1 MSYGYLSQMLEYLT
15 GAYARSDIRN
25 SRHSLPME
33 TNIGRLFGTLAWG
46 LEIIHEN
53 ADRLK
58 LWDDID
64 NARGSVLDRYTALG
78 KVMAGSGGIQ
88 FTKAEL
94 DSGDLPEGT
103 VVEDLTAPIEYA
115 GDAMIA
121 KCENTGTGEAT
132 VVVQATSVGVETGF
146 YVKGVMLYI
155 KDPEGEG
162 DVAYSYL
169 PLQSKPEWMRPQG
182 SPVNKMVTFNIIN
195 IVGAAA
201 SVSAIIDP
209 DALARVVDLE
219 KYALLG
225 HSHEISDVS
234 GLSNTLS
241 DHAAAIDLLNDLV
254 SGDMPGGINK
264 TADFATLAG
273 ITMRDGVWSQTG
285 RSITA

>member
-1 MSYGYLSQMLEYLT
+1 MPNREILASPDIAESEE
-15 GAYARSDIRN
+15 GAVLLN
-25 SRHSLPME
+25 S
-33 TNIGRLFGTLAWG
+33 G
-46 LEIIHEN
+46 
-53 ADRLK
+53 
-58 LWDDID
+58 
-64 NARGSVLDRYTALG
+64 YTALG

-169 PLQSKPEWMRPQG
+169 PLQSKPE
-182 SPVNKMVTFNIIN
+182 
-195 IVGAAA
+195 
-201 SVSAIIDP
+201 
-209 DALARVVDLE
+209 
-219 KYALLG
+219 
-225 HSHEISDVS
+225 
-234 GLSNTLS
+234 
-241 DHAAAIDLLNDLV
+241 
-254 SGDMPGGINK
+254 
-264 TADFATLAG
+264 
-273 ITMRDGVWSQTG
+273 
-285 RSITA
+285 

>member
-1 MSYGYLSQMLEYLT
+1 MPNREILASPDIAESEEGAVLLNSGYT
-15 GAYARSDIRN
+15 
-25 SRHSLPME
+25 
-33 TNIGRLFGTLAWG
+33 
-46 LEIIHEN
+46 
-53 ADRLK
+53 
-58 LWDDID
+58 
-64 NARGSVLDRYTALG
+64 
-78 KVMAGSGGIQ
+78 GIQ

-103 VVEDLTAPIEYA
+103 AVEDLTAPVEYA

-155 KDPEGEG
+155 KDPEGDG

-234 GLSNTLS
+234 GLANTLS

-273 ITMRDGVWSQTG
+273 IAMRDGVWSQTG

>member
-1 MSYGYLSQMLEYLT
+1 
-15 GAYARSDIRN
+15 
-25 SRHSLPME
+25 
-33 TNIGRLFGTLAWG
+33 
-46 LEIIHEN
+46 
-53 ADRLK
+53 
-58 LWDDID
+58 
-64 NARGSVLDRYTALG
+64 
-78 KVMAGSGGIQ
+78 
-88 FTKAEL
+88 
-94 DSGDLPEGT
+94 
-103 VVEDLTAPIEYA
+103 
-115 GDAMIA
+115 MIA

-155 KDPEGEG
+155 KDPEGDG

-182 SPVNKMVTFNIIN
+182 GPVNKMVTFNIIN

-225 HSHEISDVS
+225 HSHEISDIS

-241 DHAAAIDLLNDLV
+241 DHEAAIDLLNDLV

>member
-1 MSYGYLSQMLEYLT
+1 MPNREILASPDIAESEE
-15 GAYARSDIRN
+15 GAVLLN
-25 SRHSLPME
+25 S
-33 TNIGRLFGTLAWG
+33 G
-46 LEIIHEN
+46 
-53 ADRLK
+53 
-58 LWDDID
+58 
-64 NARGSVLDRYTALG
+64 YTALG

-103 VVEDLTAPIEYA
+103 AVEDLTAPVEYA

-146 YVKGVMLYI
+146 YVKGVI
-155 KDPEGEG
+155 
-162 DVAYSYL
+162 
-169 PLQSKPEWMRPQG
+169 PEWMRPQG

-234 GLSNTLS
+234 GLANTLS

-273 ITMRDGVWSQTG
+273 IAMRDGVWSQTG

>member
-1 MSYGYLSQMLEYLT
+1 MPNREILASPDIAESEE
-15 GAYARSDIRN
+15 GAVLLN
-25 SRHSLPME
+25 S
-33 TNIGRLFGTLAWG
+33 G
-46 LEIIHEN
+46 
-53 ADRLK
+53 
-58 LWDDID
+58 
-64 NARGSVLDRYTALG
+64 YTALG

-103 VVEDLTAPIEYA
+103 AVEDLTAPVEYA

-155 KDPEGEG
+155 
-162 DVAYSYL
+162 AYSYL

-234 GLSNTLS
+234 GLANTLS

-273 ITMRDGVWSQTG
+273 IAMRDGVWSQTG

>member
-1 MSYGYLSQMLEYLT
+1 MPNREILASPDIAESEE
-15 GAYARSDIRN
+15 GAVLLN
-25 SRHSLPME
+25 S
-33 TNIGRLFGTLAWG
+33 G
-46 LEIIHEN
+46 
-53 ADRLK
+53 
-58 LWDDID
+58 
-64 NARGSVLDRYTALG
+64 YTALG

-103 VVEDLTAPIEYA
+103 AVEDLTAPVEYA

-155 KDPEGEG
+155 KDPEGDG

-225 HSHEISDVS
+225 HSHEISDIS

-241 DHAAAIDLLNDLV
+241 DHEAAIDLLNDLV

-273 ITMRDGVWSQTG
+273 ITMRDVVWSQTG

>member
-1 MSYGYLSQMLEYLT
+1 MPSVRIP
-15 GAYARSDIRN
+15 APARLRWWS
-25 SRHSLPME
+25 
-33 TNIGRLFGTLAWG
+33 
-46 LEIIHEN
+46 
-53 ADRLK
+53 
-58 LWDDID
+58 
-64 NARGSVLDRYTALG
+64 
-78 KVMAGSGGIQ
+78 
-88 FTKAEL
+88 
-94 DSGDLPEGT
+94 
-103 VVEDLTAPIEYA
+103 
-115 GDAMIA
+115 
-121 KCENTGTGEAT
+121 
-132 VVVQATSVGVETGF
+132 QATSVGVETGF

-254 SGDMPGGINK
+254 SGDMPGGINE

-273 ITMRDGVWSQTG
+273 ITMRDGVWRQTG

>member
-1 MSYGYLSQMLEYLT
+1 MPNREILASPDIAESEE
-15 GAYARSDIRN
+15 GAVLLN
-25 SRHSLPME
+25 S
-33 TNIGRLFGTLAWG
+33 G
-46 LEIIHEN
+46 
-53 ADRLK
+53 
-58 LWDDID
+58 
-64 NARGSVLDRYTALG
+64 YTALG

-103 VVEDLTAPIEYA
+103 AVEDLTAPVEYA

-155 KDPEGEG
+155 KDPEGDG

-234 GLSNTLS
+234 GLANTLS

-264 TADFATLAG
+264 TADFATPRRSSPCA
-273 ITMRDGVWSQTG
+273 DGSLEPDRTLHHRHDWGYFASPEEASCSIHSEPYRRGWSTPCPCEG
-285 RSITA
+285 PGGACGSSGLG

>member
-1 MSYGYLSQMLEYLT
+1 MPNREILASPDIAESEE
-15 GAYARSDIRN
+15 GAVLLN
-25 SRHSLPME
+25 S
-33 TNIGRLFGTLAWG
+33 G
-46 LEIIHEN
+46 
-53 ADRLK
+53 
-58 LWDDID
+58 
-64 NARGSVLDRYTALG
+64 YTALG

-103 VVEDLTAPIEYA
+103 AVEDLTAPVEYA

-155 KDPEGEG
+155 KDPEGDG

-182 SPVNKMVTFNIIN
+182 GPVNKMVTFNIIN

-225 HSHEISDVS
+225 LSLIHISEP
-234 GLSNTLS
+234 TR
-241 DHAAAIDLLNDLV
+241 H
-254 SGDMPGGINK
+254 
-264 TADFATLAG
+264 
-273 ITMRDGVWSQTG
+273 
-285 RSITA
+285 

>member
-1 MSYGYLSQMLEYLT
+1 MPNREILASPDIAESEE
-15 GAYARSDIRN
+15 GAVLLN
-25 SRHSLPME
+25 S
-33 TNIGRLFGTLAWG
+33 G
-46 LEIIHEN
+46 
-53 ADRLK
+53 
-58 LWDDID
+58 
-64 NARGSVLDRYTALG
+64 YTALG

-103 VVEDLTAPIEYA
+103 AVEDLTAPVEYA

-155 KDPEGEG
+155 KDPEGDG

-201 SVSAIIDP
+201 SV
-209 DALARVVDLE
+209 VDLE

-234 GLSNTLS
+234 GLANTLS

-273 ITMRDGVWSQTG
+273 IAMRDGVWSQTG

>member
-1 MSYGYLSQMLEYLT
+1 MNM
-15 GAYARSDIRN
+15 
-25 SRHSLPME
+25 P
-33 TNIGRLFGTLAWG
+33 GT
-46 LEIIHEN
+46 
-53 ADRLK
+53 
-58 LWDDID
+58 
-64 NARGSVLDRYTALG
+64 
-78 KVMAGSGGIQ
+78 
-88 FTKAEL
+88 
-94 DSGDLPEGT
+94 P
-103 VVEDLTAPIEYA
+103 
-115 GDAMIA
+115 MIA

-146 YVKGVMLYI
+146 YIKGVMLYI

-182 SPVNKMVTFNIIN
+182 SPVSKMVTFNIIN

-234 GLSNTLS
+234 GLANTLS
-241 DHAAAIDLLNDLV
+241 DHAASIDLLNDLV

-273 ITMRDGVWSQTG
+273 ITMRDGVWSRPGAPSQHDGATLQPRRG
-285 RSITA
+285 ELSYSEPYRRAGDPLPMRGPGGACALRFGI